1 MRNYHSKTLSREFK
15 TVSPSHKK
23 ASMSSSQDT
32 EDTLAA
38 VSSVRRQLKTLM
50 TKALDL
56 NAVKRTAVSSQNGQ
70 LSDLVEACSRLETN
84 LESLV
89 RDQRVTVDPKD
100 GNGLRDIEA
109 GLLAQVRVGVPIG
122 QIRNAVSDAFSRV
135 RAQLSSSHEIPTS
148 PSHPPISDLS
158 DLTDANSELSALN
171 EELLREL
178 SEATQANHQLMQL
191 LTKLQTDKLE
201 SRRKIIDLK
210 TENHQLKA
218 QLRHTRSLTLGEL
231 QTEGLFE
238 SIRGQEEETN
248 EQQTQL
254 EGLEGRTEEINEARS
269 RLELVEKKK
278 LELGR
283 ELESVKSQLQGSI
296 EERVRLE
303 KRISALERP
312 VLPPKPD
319 LDAAKSAAGNIAQL
333 EKKCEQLES
342 EKNTLA
348 AALQRAEE
356 HEEHA
361 RAAMQELRNTLE
373 NQRVSKELKP
383 QHISSTGQTQSDLEQ
398 TVLRLQRLNSQLN
411 SELVTLR
418 KDQSEVMERLSQ
430 LQGEK
435 SGQLADAQRRVSLR
449 ETNQAALE
457 ALQLR
462 LVTMQEQL
470 EAAVEER
477 DKLQISGYTQA
488 EITAVKEE
496 MDALRL
502 ENKELAAVVK
512 QIQSQSLDIQ
522 RSDFRSLD
530 DAKQHLIVLTRQL
543 ANAEATNTI
552 LKRKSTLDLDTQPIE
567 SPSDFEPK
575 AKGAISSHLSE
586 ELLKAQ
592 TELVTLREDYEGK
605 VKALTE
611 DNVALQASYEDLE
624 KYCAKEELRYRGVID
639 NLKMEVE
646 TKSTLF
652 QEQIMTGVKK
662 IRELRLELE
671 AVRGE
676 GKEDLDGLTVLRRV
690 SQDLDIWWLVTNGS
704 QALWTRLQLP
714 FPPEQLPKL
723 RESLEDRS
731 FEVYC
736 QREKVAGEKLI
747 ATMQQALG
755 ANQ

>member
-15 TVSPSHKK
+15 TASPSHKK
-23 ASMSSSQDT
+23 ASMNSSQDT
-32 EDTLAA
+32 DDTLAA

-56 NAVKRTAVSSQNGQ
+56 NAVKRPAVPSQNGQ

-89 RDQRVTVDPKD
+89 RDQRMPVDPEG
-100 GNGLRDIEA
+100 GNGFRDIEA
-109 GLLAQVRVGVPIG
+109 GLMAQIRVGVPIA
-122 QIRNAVSDAFSRV
+122 QIKTAVSDAFSRV
-135 RAQLSSSHEIPTS
+135 RAQLSLSHDVPMS
-148 PSHPPISDLS
+148 PSNPPISDLS
-158 DLTDANSELSALN
+158 DLNEANSELSALN

-201 SRRKIIDLK
+201 SRRKLIDLK
-210 TENHQLKA
+210 TANHQLKA

-238 SIRGQEEETN
+238 SIRGQAEETG
-248 EQQTQL
+248 ELQTQL

-269 RLELVEKKK
+269 RLEVVEKKK
-278 LELGR
+278 LELNR

-296 EERVRLE
+296 EERVKLE
-303 KRISALERP
+303 KRILVLEKP
-312 VLPPKPD
+312 VLTPKPD
-319 LDAAKSAAGNIAQL
+319 LDAAKSAAGNISQL
-333 EKKCEQLES
+333 ENKCEQLEAENS
-342 EKNTLA
+342 TLA
-348 AALQRAEE
+348 AALKRAEE
-356 HEEHA
+356 QA

-383 QHISSTGQTQSDLEQ
+383 QHISSTGQTQNDLEQ
-398 TVLRLQRLNSQLN
+398 AVLRLQRLNSQLN

-418 KDQSEVMERLSQ
+418 KEQSEVMERLSQ
-430 LQGEK
+430 LQGQK
-435 SGQLADAQRRVSLR
+435 SEELANAQRRVSLR
-449 ETNQAALE
+449 ETKQAVLE

-470 EAAVEER
+470 EAVVEER
-477 DKLQISGYTQA
+477 DKLQNSGYTQA
-488 EITAVKEE
+488 EIVSVKEE

-502 ENKELAAVVK
+502 ENKELAGVVK
-512 QIQSQSLDIQ
+512 QIQSQAMDLQ
-522 RSDFRSLD
+522 HSDFRSLD

-543 ANAEATNTI
+543 ASAEATNTI
-552 LKRKSTLDLDTQPIE
+552 LKRKSTIDLDAQNLD
-567 SPSDFEPK
+567 SPSEVEAK
-575 AKGAISSHLSE
+575 AKGIISSHLSQ

-592 TELVTLREDYEGK
+592 TEIVTLREEYEAN
-605 VKALTE
+605 VKALTD

-676 GKEDLDGLTVLRRV
+676 GKEDLGGLTVLRRV
-690 SQDLDIWWLVTNGS
+690 SQDMDIWWLVTNGS

-736 QREKVAGEKLI
+736 QKEKVAGEKLI
-747 ATMQQALG
+747 ATVQQALG